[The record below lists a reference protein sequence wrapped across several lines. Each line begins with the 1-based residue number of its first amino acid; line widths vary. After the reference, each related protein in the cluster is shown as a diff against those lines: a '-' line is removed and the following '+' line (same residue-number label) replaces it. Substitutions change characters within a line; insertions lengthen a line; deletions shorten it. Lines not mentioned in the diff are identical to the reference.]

1 MTGMFSHAS
10 DPHSRSR
17 KAATVI
23 VLCLLLLAA
32 VLTVPGFLRLPPAS
46 AATGAQVTVNA
57 GTSLGTIP
65 STAYGVNQAAWDAD
79 LLDSSLPGL
88 ISASG
93 ATYQRYP
100 GGSLSDGYHWQSN
113 TTETSYANPS
123 NTFDAFMSMAQKAG
137 TQPIITVDYGA
148 GTAQEAAG
156 WVQYANK
163 GGSGYNGPVPTYSG
177 GSSTG
182 HTYGIKYWEIGN
194 EVYGDGTYGSSWE
207 YNTHTL
213 GPTTYADNV
222 VSFSQAMK
230 AVDPTIKV
238 GLVVTTPGYWPDGVT
253 SSTSPSPWNDT
264 VLPIA
269 CPSVDFVIVHWYPNT
284 GTDPAQALGT
294 PSQIAS
300 TISAVRSKLNEY
312 CGSRASSI
320 QIFVTETNGGSYNPG
335 SRATGWASA
344 MFLDDTYMT
353 FLENGVANI
362 DWWEVHD
369 DLISTGACATSG
381 SPCDPP
387 AETPFPPYYG
397 LQMLSKLGVA
407 GDTMVSSSSN
417 QSLLAVHAVKQANGK
432 LAVLLDNKDPNNS
445 YTVSVGIN
453 GYSASSATT
462 IYSYGENSTGITS
475 SSGSGTSVTV
485 APYSLTTI
493 VFSPSGSATPT
504 PTATKTPTP
513 TPTAG
518 ITPTPTPTKT
528 PTPTPTAGITPTPT
542 PTKTPT
548 PTPTA
553 GITPTPTPTTGVTPT
568 PTPTKTPTPT
578 PTAGITPT
586 PTPTQTSGSSCK
598 VTYTVTSQWPG
609 GFGANLSIT
618 NTGTTTIN
626 GWTLTFTFAN
636 GQTITQLWN
645 GSFTQ
650 SGANVT
656 VTNVSY
662 NGSIAPGAA
671 VSSAPGFNASWTGTN
686 SAPTA
691 FSLNG
696 VACATS

>member
-1 MTGMFSHAS
+1 MKRFFQASLVGITARMLFICLLVSFALLPASIVQHAQ
-10 DPHSRSR
+10 
-17 KAATVI
+17 AAT
-23 VLCLLLLAA
+23 AA
-32 VLTVPGFLRLPPAS
+32 S
-46 AATGAQVTVNA
+46 ITVNA
-57 GTSLGTIP
+57 NNSLGTIP
-65 STAYGVNQAAWDAD
+65 TTGYGVNQAAWDAR

-88 ISASG
+88 ITASG
-93 ATYQRYP
+93 ATMQRYP

-113 TTETSYANPS
+113 TTQTSYANPS
-123 NTFDAFMSMAQKAG
+123 NTFDAFMNLARQAG

-194 EVYGDGTYGSSWE
+194 EIYGDGTYGSSWE

-213 GPTTYADNV
+213 GPTTYANSV

-230 AVDPTIKV
+230 AVDSTIKV
-238 GLVVTTPGYWPDGVT
+238 GVVLTTPGFWPDGVT
-253 SSTSPSPWNDT
+253 SSTSPKPWNDT

-269 CPSVDFVIVHWYPNT
+269 CPSMDFAIIHWYPNS

-300 TISAVRSKLNEY
+300 MLSSVRAKLNQY

-320 QIFVTETNGGSYNPG
+320 QIFITEMNGGSYNPG

-353 FLENGVANI
+353 FLENGVANV

-381 SPCDPP
+381 SPCDPV

-397 LQMLSKLGVA
+397 LQMLSKLGKA
-407 GDTMVSSSSN
+407 GDTMVSSSSS
-417 QSLLAVHAVKQANGK
+417 QSLVAVHAVRQANGK

-445 YTVSVGIN
+445 YTVSLGIN
-453 GYSASSATT
+453 GYSANATAT

-475 SSGSGTSVTV
+475 SSGSASSVTV
-485 APYSLTTI
+485 APYSLTTLI
-493 VFSPSGSATPT
+493 LSPGGNATPT
-504 PTATKTPTP
+504 PTTTPTA
-513 TPTAG
+513 TSTAG
-518 ITPTPTPTKT
+518 ITPTPTTT
-528 PTPTPTAGITPTPT
+528 PTATPTAG
-542 PTKTPT
+542 
-548 PTPTA
+548 
-553 GITPTPTPTTGVTPT
+553 V
-568 PTPTKTPTPT
+568 
-578 PTAGITPT
+578 T

-598 VTYTVTSQWPG
+598 VTYTITNQWPG
-609 GFGANLSIT
+609 GFGATISIT
-618 NTGTTTIN
+618 NTGTTAIN
-626 GWTLTFTFAN
+626 GWTLAFSFAN

-645 GSFTQ
+645 GNYTQ

-656 VTNVSY
+656 ITNVSY
-662 NGSIAPGAA
+662 NGSIAPGATIG
-671 VSSAPGFNASWTGTN
+671 SSPGFNGSWGGSNT
-686 SAPTA
+686 APTS
-691 FSLNG
+691 FQLNG
-696 VACATS
+696 VFCA